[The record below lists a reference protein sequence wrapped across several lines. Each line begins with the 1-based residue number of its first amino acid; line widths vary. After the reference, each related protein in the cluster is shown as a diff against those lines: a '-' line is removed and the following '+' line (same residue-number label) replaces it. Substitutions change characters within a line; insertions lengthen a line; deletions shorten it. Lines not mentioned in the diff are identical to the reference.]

1 MKIKPI
7 RNFCLIDPIDE
18 LAEQE
23 KKSGLVIEHDNVMPY
38 RGEVVSIGPEV
49 KEVKVGD
56 KVLFD
61 RIRADN
67 FTDKVGRV
75 ENKYILVCEDL
86 IWATFK

>member
-1 MKIKPI
+1 M
-7 RNFCLIDPIDE
+7 IDPIDE